1 MPKKY
6 LIDGRFLVED
16 MQEGNF
22 DDIRERFKE
31 NVTVDD
37 LESWEN
43 RFEVAQLVELFLPIC
58 TSSCWSFVE
67 AL

>member
-1 MPKKY
+1 MPKK
-6 LIDGRFLVED
+6 LAVNGRTVWVEEED
-16 MQEGNF
+16 F
-22 DDIRERFKE
+22 DDVCEMFKE